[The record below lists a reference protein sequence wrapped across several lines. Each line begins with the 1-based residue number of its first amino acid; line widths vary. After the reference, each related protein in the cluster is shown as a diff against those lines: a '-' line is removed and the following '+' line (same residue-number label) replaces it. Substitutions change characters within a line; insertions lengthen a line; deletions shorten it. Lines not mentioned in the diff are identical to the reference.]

1 MEGLLGLSNEKSNQ
15 IIELGFQPIEVAVDQ
30 CYANIIAGKKGER
43 QVFPTKWNKF
53 NKLLLGGLQP
63 GKMYVIAG
71 RPGCLSGNTKIWVSR
86 KTCSSGRW
94 YSLKT
99 IYEKYND
106 LIKKDKWNLNK
117 PTRINSYYY
126 DNDETALNL
135 VEGVIYSGK
144 KITYTLKTESGNC
157 IRATKDHKFLINKND
172 KFKPLSELKV
182 GDYIFSRYKENP
194 IGRSKK
200 PSRKEICMKLPYYP
214 GLKTK
219 SVNGYTYHRVY
230 EHRAVYDANLN
241 SISLEKFIE
250 QVSKNPN
257 HNLIFSDKNMIIH
270 HIDENPFN
278 NSIDNLQLMTKLEH
292 DTHHASRKA
301 FGAYQI
307 KEDKIISINEYGEED
322 TYDIQMKDPYNNFIA
337 EGIVV
342 HNSGK
347 SAFSNKMLF
356 DILDHPKNQGR
367 VIVLYWSFEM
377 PAYQQLL
384 RIGSSKVGRN
394 VSEILSVENEFQDVD
409 FKQFVEKMNLYKKY
423 PIYFNNHARDVTYV
437 SKITKRVASLNPDKT
452 IINLFDHSRLFKKEK
467 QESELQMLTDLS
479 HTCVELQ
486 QATSCITIL
495 LSQLN
500 RNIESNDRAANLYQP
515 MLSDIFGSDSLSNDA
530 TAVMIINRPYDMYN
544 ITQSY
549 CNQNPRGLLA
559 LHFEKNRE
567 AELGMLPFNCDMSTF
582 TIEER

>member
-1 MEGLLGLSNEKSNQ
+1 MEGLLGLSNDKSNQ

-71 RPGCLSGNTKIWVSR
+71 RPG
-86 KTCSSGRW
+86 
-94 YSLKT
+94 
-99 IYEKYND
+99 
-106 LIKKDKWNLNK
+106 
-117 PTRINSYYY
+117 
-126 DNDETALNL
+126 
-135 VEGVIYSGK
+135 
-144 KITYTLKTESGNC
+144 
-157 IRATKDHKFLINKND
+157 
-172 KFKPLSELKV
+172 
-182 GDYIFSRYKENP
+182 
-194 IGRSKK
+194 
-200 PSRKEICMKLPYYP
+200 
-214 GLKTK
+214 
-219 SVNGYTYHRVY
+219 
-230 EHRAVYDANLN
+230 
-241 SISLEKFIE
+241 
-250 QVSKNPN
+250 
-257 HNLIFSDKNMIIH
+257 
-270 HIDENPFN
+270 
-278 NSIDNLQLMTKLEH
+278 
-292 DTHHASRKA
+292 
-301 FGAYQI
+301 
-307 KEDKIISINEYGEED
+307 
-322 TYDIQMKDPYNNFIA
+322 
-337 EGIVV
+337 
-342 HNSGK
+342 SGK

-394 VSEILSVENEFQDVD
+394 VSEILSVETEFQDVD

-423 PIYFNNHARDVTYV
+423 PIYFNNHARDVAYV
-437 SKITKRVASLNPDKT
+437 SKMTKRVASLNPDKT

-582 TIEER
+582 RIEER

>member
-1 MEGLLGLSNEKSNQ
+1 MEGLLGLSNDKSNQ

-71 RPGCLSGNTKIWVSR
+71 RPG
-86 KTCSSGRW
+86 
-94 YSLKT
+94 
-99 IYEKYND
+99 
-106 LIKKDKWNLNK
+106 
-117 PTRINSYYY
+117 
-126 DNDETALNL
+126 
-135 VEGVIYSGK
+135 
-144 KITYTLKTESGNC
+144 
-157 IRATKDHKFLINKND
+157 
-172 KFKPLSELKV
+172 
-182 GDYIFSRYKENP
+182 
-194 IGRSKK
+194 
-200 PSRKEICMKLPYYP
+200 
-214 GLKTK
+214 
-219 SVNGYTYHRVY
+219 
-230 EHRAVYDANLN
+230 
-241 SISLEKFIE
+241 
-250 QVSKNPN
+250 
-257 HNLIFSDKNMIIH
+257 
-270 HIDENPFN
+270 
-278 NSIDNLQLMTKLEH
+278 
-292 DTHHASRKA
+292 
-301 FGAYQI
+301 
-307 KEDKIISINEYGEED
+307 
-322 TYDIQMKDPYNNFIA
+322 
-337 EGIVV
+337 
-342 HNSGK
+342 SGK

-394 VSEILSVENEFQDVD
+394 VSEILSVETEFQDVD

-423 PIYFNNHARDVTYV
+423 PIYFNNHARDVAYV

-530 TAVMIINRPYDMYN
+530 SAVMIINRPYDMYN